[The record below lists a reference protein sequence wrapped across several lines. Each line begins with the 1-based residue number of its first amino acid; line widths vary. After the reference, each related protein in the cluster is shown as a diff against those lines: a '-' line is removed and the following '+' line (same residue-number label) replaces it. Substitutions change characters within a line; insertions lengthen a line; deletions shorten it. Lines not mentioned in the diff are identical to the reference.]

1 MQEAPKRLAPRLET
15 LRELFLKSGNLCA
28 FPNCS
33 ALMMDRDGVFIGQIC
48 HIQAAEPGGPRFNA
62 TMSNEERRSVS
73 NLMLLCYEHHR
84 VTDSVNKYSVS
95 DLSEMKQ
102 QHERRFSRPDRAI
115 MDKLTDW
122 TRTEQPKLV
131 YNLRRPNDVLDW
143 GLTTE
148 QLKESISELN
158 EYINTLRNVP
168 VDVRI
173 FVGAIARRAHI
184 MRDTNAVQ
192 DEHSDVK
199 ILYADF
205 QSAHTLSNSRINE
218 QLAQMG
224 SYGLGGI
231 DEIDT
236 EVGLQSAIRLRT
248 LKSGWPIWPSIAH
261 FAEATDTPLE
271 HFTEEL
277 DFTSFDS
284 P

>member
-1 MQEAPKRLAPRLET
+1 
-15 LRELFLKSGNLCA
+15 
-28 FPNCS
+28 
-33 ALMMDRDGVFIGQIC
+33 MDRDGVFIGQIC
-48 HIQAAEPGGPRFNA
+48 HIQAAEAGGPRFNA
-62 TMSNEERRSVS
+62 NMSNEERRSVS

-84 VTDSVNKYSVS
+84 VTDNVNKYSVS
-95 DLSEMKQ
+95 DLSETKQ

-115 MDKLTDW
+115 MEKLTDW

-131 YNLRRPNDVLDW
+131 YNLRRLNDVLDW
-143 GLTTE
+143 GLTIE
-148 QLKESISELN
+148 QLKEPISELN

-173 FVGAIARRAHI
+173 FVGAIARRANI

-192 DEHSDVK
+192 DEHSDIK
-199 ILYADF
+199 ILYSDF
-205 QSAHTLSNSRINE
+205 QSAHTLSSSKINE
-218 QLAQMG
+218 KLAQME

-248 LKSGWPIWPSIAH
+248 LVSGWPIWTNIAH

-277 DFTSFDS
+277 DFTSELWPRVGDGLREGGGVS
-284 P
+284 WGVTKPPGLQARSDTP

>member
-15 LRELFLKSGNLCA
+15 LRELFLKSANLCA

-48 HIQAAEPGGPRFNA
+48 HIQAAEAGGPRFNA
-62 TMSNEERRSVS
+62 NTSNEERRSVS

-84 VTDSVNKYSVS
+84 VTDNVTRYSVS
-95 DLSEMKQ
+95 ALSEMKQ
-102 QHERRFSRPDRAI
+102 QHERRFSRADRAI

-122 TRTEQPKLV
+122 TTTEQPKLV
-131 YNLRRPNDVLDW
+131 YNLRRLNDVLGW
-143 GLTTE
+143 GLTAA
-148 QLKESISELN
+148 QLKESVSELN
-158 EYINTLRNVP
+158 EYINILRNVP
-168 VDVRI
+168 LDVRI
-173 FVGAIARRAHI
+173 FVGAIAKRAHI
-184 MRDTNAVQ
+184 MRNTNTVQ
-192 DEHSDVK
+192 DELYDIK
-199 ILYADF
+199 ILYSDF
-205 QSAHTLSNSRINE
+205 QSAHTLSSSRINE
-218 QLAQMG
+218 KLAQME

-231 DEIDT
+231 DEIDI
-236 EVGLQSAIRLRT
+236 EVGLQSAIRLKT
-248 LKSGWPIWPSIAH
+248 LESGWPIWPNIAH